1 MFEEIAPQQQ
11 DELQPPSFAEKKVLL
26 RALLWS
32 RAFCPRCPVVNRG
45 FHLDPCY
52 SCIVLPKE
60 SRRPMTTVN

>member
-1 MFEEIAPQQQ
+1 MFEELAPQQQ
-11 DELQPPSFAEKKVLL
+11 DELQPVSLDEKKVLL
-26 RALLWS
+26 RTLLWS

-60 SRRPMTTVN
+60 SRRLMTTVN